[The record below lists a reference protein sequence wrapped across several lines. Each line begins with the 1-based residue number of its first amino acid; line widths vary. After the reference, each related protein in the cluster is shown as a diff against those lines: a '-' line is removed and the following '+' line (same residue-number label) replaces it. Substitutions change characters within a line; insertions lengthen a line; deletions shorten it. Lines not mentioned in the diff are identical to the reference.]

1 MTKADLI
8 EKVQASR
15 PDLSKRQVADVVDAV
30 FDQLSRAIRKDKR
43 FSMPGFGT
51 FVVKRR
57 AGRVGRNPKT
67 GAAIEN
73 RPHEDRGLQTRSR
86 AEEGTVGSSPTVPP
100 CAHRGVSHA
109 RGPVLPCTFH

>member
-8 EKVQASR
+8 DKVQAVHG
-15 PDLSKRQVADVVDAV
+15 DLSKRQVALVVDAV
-30 FDQLSRAIRKDKR
+30 FEHLAKGIRRDKR

-67 GAAIEN
+67 GAEIQIA
-73 RPHEDRGLQTRSR
+73 PSK
-86 AEEGTVGSSPTVPP
+86 TVGFKPAPELKKT
-100 CAHRGVSHA
+100 
-109 RGPVLPCTFH
+109 L

>member
-8 EKVQASR
+8 EKVQAAHS
-15 PDLSKRQVADVVDAV
+15 DLSKRQVALLVETV
-30 FDQLSRAIRKDKR
+30 FDHLARSIRKDKR

-67 GAAIEN
+67 GAEIQIA
-73 RPHEDRGLQTRSR
+73 PTK
-86 AEEGTVGSSPTVPP
+86 TVGFKPAPELKKSLQ
-100 CAHRGVSHA
+100 G
-109 RGPVLPCTFH
+109 